1 MTALFLA
8 ILVLSLFLLAYYRI
22 PLLISIA
29 ILAGLT
35 FAFTELRHFYPIPAW
50 FRWSFGIIT
59 VSLAGFAVKPLRRLL
74 ISNRLFSIYRKVMP
88 KLSTTE
94 REALEAGTVWWER
107 ELFSGKPRWRRLLRQ
122 PAPSLTEAEQDFI
135 NGPAEE
141 LCLMLND
148 WEISNRLQD
157 LPAPV
162 WQFIRDK
169 GFFGMII
176 PAKYG
181 GLEFSAQAHSA
192 VVMKLASANLTA
204 AVTVM
209 VPNSLGPGEL
219 LMHFGTDKQRRHYLP
234 RLASGVEIPC
244 FALTSPLAGSDA
256 GSMPDCGI
264 VCIGEFEGAQVLGMN
279 LSWDKRYITLAPVA
293 TLLGLAFRAYDP
305 DGLLGDQQD
314 LGITCALIPADT
326 PGVEIGNRH
335 LPVGAVFMNGP
346 TRGKDIFIPME
357 WLIGGQERIGQGW
370 QMLMQS
376 LAAGRAISL
385 PSLGVAG
392 GKLSASLTGAY
403 ARIRTQFDVPIG
415 YFGGVQEPLCRI
427 GGRTY
432 RMDSARVLTL
442 IALDMGEQP
451 GVLSAINKY
460 ELTESNRQCIL
471 DAMDVHGGKGII
483 MGPNNYLARAYQ
495 ALPIS
500 ITVEGANILTRSM
513 IIFGQGA
520 IRAHPCLLKE
530 MTAVTGIA
538 NSRARRIFDNALFE
552 HIGYS
557 ISNLV
562 RSLLLAL
569 TGSRM
574 TPAPVR
580 GPHAAWFRLLTRF
593 CAMFAFISDSVLIL
607 LGGKFKFKEKLSG
620 RLADVL
626 IHLYMAS
633 AMLKRFEDDGCPPD
647 DLPLLTWGMEDSL
660 YTIQQSMLGVLRNFP
675 VPVLGRLVHWLVFPL
690 GLPCKGP
697 TDKTV
702 KAVAAL
708 LLDENEA
715 RDRLI
720 DGIYISDKDDAS
732 GRVHKAFHLVLEAA
746 PAERAIKNA
755 LKETVNFENYAGLV
769 KRATQSG
776 VITEEQATMIRL
788 AQQASA
794 KVIAVDEFPFQ
805 QPTAFS
811 QPAAAESRVHAEQSQ
826 GTAASEQQA
835 EQVAEPEQE

>member
-8 ILVLSLFLLAYYRI
+8 ILILSLLLLAYYRI

-35 FAFTELRHFYPIPAW
+35 FAFTELRHFYAIPGW

-59 VSLAGFAVKPLRRLL
+59 ISLSGFAIKPLRRLL
-74 ISNRLFSIYRKVMP
+74 ISNRLFSVYRKVMLR
-88 KLSTTE
+88 LSSTE
-94 REALEAGTVWWER
+94 REALEAGTVWWDA

-122 PAPSLTEAEQDFI
+122 PAPNLSEREQEFI
-135 NGPAEE
+135 NGPVEE
-141 LCLMLND
+141 LCLMLDD
-148 WEISNRLQD
+148 WEICDKHRD
-157 LPAPV
+157 LPEAV
-162 WQFIRDK
+162 WQFIRDNR
-169 GFFGMII
+169 FFGMII
-176 PAKYG
+176 PQRYG
-181 GLEFSAQAHSA
+181 GLEFSAQANSA
-192 VVMKLASANLTA
+192 VVMPLASRNLTA

-219 LMHFGTDKQRRHYLP
+219 LMHYGTEQQKDYYLP
-234 RLASGVEIPC
+234 RLASGDEIPC

-256 GSMPDCGI
+256 GAMPDKGI
-264 VCIGEFEGAQVLGMN
+264 VCRNEFEGEEVLG
-279 LSWDKRYITLAPVA
+279 LRVSWNKRYITLAPVA
-293 TLLGLAFRAYDP
+293 TLLGLAFRACDP
-305 DGLLGDQQD
+305 DGLLGEKED
-314 LGITCALIPADT
+314 LGITCALIPVVT
-326 PGVEIGNRH
+326 PGVKIGNRH
-335 LPVGAVFMNGP
+335 MPIGAVFMNGP
-346 TRGKDIFIPME
+346 TSGKDIFIPMD
-357 WLIGGQERIGQGW
+357 WVIGGQERLGQGW
-370 QMLMQS
+370 RMLMQS

-392 GKLSASLTGAY
+392 GKMASMLTGAY

-415 YFGGVQEPLCRI
+415 YFGGVEEPLSRI

-432 RMDSARVLTL
+432 RMDAARALTL
-442 IALDMGEQP
+442 IALDQGEQP

-460 ELTESNRQCIL
+460 QLTEGSRQCII

-483 MGPNNYLARAYQ
+483 QGPHNYLAHSYQ

-538 NSRARRIFDNALFE
+538 NSKARRVFDNALFT
-552 HIGYS
+552 HIGFA
-557 ISNLV
+557 ISNMV
-562 RSLLLAL
+562 RALLLGL

-580 GPHAAWFRLLTRF
+580 GPHASYFRQLSRMS
-593 CAMFAFISDSVLIL
+593 AAFAFLADSVLVL

-633 AMLKRFEDDGCPPD
+633 AMLKRFEDDGRPAE
-647 DLPLLTWGMEDSL
+647 DLPLFTWGMEDSL
-660 YTIQQSMLGVLRNFP
+660 YKIQQSLLGVIRNFP
-675 VPVLGRLVHWLVFPL
+675 VPVLGQVVRLIIFPF
-690 GLPCKGP
+690 GLPFCP
-697 TDKTV
+697 PSDKTV
-702 KAVAAL
+702 KSVARL
-708 LLDENEA
+708 LLNESES
-715 RDRLI
+715 RDRLTE
-720 DGIYISDKDDAS
+720 GVFISDRDDAT
-732 GRVHKAFHLVLEAA
+732 GRVNKAFHLVLEAA

-755 LKETVNFENYAGLV
+755 LTESVNFENYEGLV
-769 KRATQSG
+769 KRATESG
-776 VITEEQATMIRL
+776 VITEEQATTVRL

-794 KVIAVDEFPFQ
+794 RVIAVNDFP
-805 QPTAFS
+805 P
-811 QPAAAESRVHAEQSQ
+811 
-826 GTAASEQQA
+826 
-835 EQVAEPEQE
+835 EQVEDLVDPAIKTVSTPFIASGNE

>member
-35 FAFTELRHFYPIPAW
+35 FAFTELRHFYPIPGW
-50 FRWSFGIIT
+50 FRWSYGIIT
-59 VSLAGFAVKPLRRLL
+59 VSLAGFAIKPLRRLL
-74 ISNRLFSIYRKVMP
+74 ISNRLFSVYRKVMP
-88 KLSTTE
+88 RLSTTE

-122 PAPSLTEAEQDFI
+122 PTPSLTEAEQEFI
-135 NGPAEE
+135 NGPVEE
-141 LCLMLND
+141 LCLMLDD
-148 WEISNRLQD
+148 WEISDTLQD

-162 WQFIRDK
+162 WQFIREK
-169 GFFGMII
+169 GFFSMII
-176 PAKYG
+176 PAQYG
-181 GLEFSAQAHSA
+181 GLEFSAQANSA

-219 LMHFGTDKQRRHYLP
+219 LMHYGTDEQRRYYLP
-234 RLASGVEIPC
+234 RLASGEEIPC

-256 GSMPDCGI
+256 GSMPDSGI
-264 VCIGEFEGAQVLGMN
+264 VCSGEFEGEQVLGMK
-279 LSWDKRYITLAPVA
+279 LCWDKRYITLAPVA

-305 DGLLGDQQD
+305 DGLLGDEQD
-314 LGITCALIPADT
+314 LGITCALIPTDT

-346 TRGKDIFIPME
+346 TRGKDVFIPMK

-370 QMLMQS
+370 RMLMQS

-415 YFGGVQEPLCRI
+415 YFGGVEEPLCRI

-432 RMDSARVLTL
+432 RMDAARVLTL
-442 IALDMGEQP
+442 IALDKGEQP

-500 ITVEGANILTRSM
+500 ITVEGANILTRSL

-538 NSRARRIFDNALFE
+538 NSQARRVFDNALFE

-562 RSLLLAL
+562 RSLLLGL

-580 GPHAAWFRLLTRF
+580 GPHAAWFRQLTRF
-593 CAMFAFISDSVLIL
+593 CAIFAFIADSVLVL

-620 RLADVL
+620 RLADAL

-633 AMLKRFEDDGCPPD
+633 AMLKRFEDDGRPQS
-647 DLPLLTWGMEDSL
+647 DLPLLTWAMEDSL
-660 YTIQQSMLGVLRNFP
+660 YTIQQSLLGVLRNYP
-675 VPVLGRLVHWLVFPL
+675 VPVLGRLLRWLVFPL

-697 TDKTV
+697 SDKTV
-702 KAVAAL
+702 KAVARL

-715 RDRLI
+715 RDRLT

-732 GRVHKAFHLVLEAA
+732 GRVHKAFHLVLAAA

-755 LKETVNFENYAGLV
+755 LKETVNFENYEGLV
-769 KRATQSG
+769 TRATQSG
-776 VITEEQATMIRL
+776 VITEEQASMVRL

-794 KVIAVDEFPFQ
+794 KVIAVDEFPFKKPGDLTRTATAQPEPEPVQ
-805 QPTAFS
+805 QT
-811 QPAAAESRVHAEQSQ
+811 
-826 GTAASEQQA
+826 
-835 EQVAEPEQE
+835 AEPEQRAGLL